1 LELSRGDDTPSG
13 VYSLLAFQANS
24 LPAFEPVAK
33 LSLGVMAYPLEL
45 QDSILYIFTSD
56 TAGDATIDVRDKET
70 GVSLKFTLPAEH
82 AALALIGKKE
92 KAVIA
97 KYGF

>member
-1 LELSRGDDTPSG
+1 VMVYPIVLADSVLYTIISDGSG
-13 VYSLLAFQANS
+13 SEDIDLTD
-24 LPAFEPVAK
+24 K
-33 LSLGVMAYPLEL
+33 L
-45 QDSILYIFTSD
+45 
-56 TAGDATIDVRDKET
+56 T
-70 GVSLKFTLPAEH
+70 GIRLTLTLPAEH

>member
-1 LELSRGDDTPSG
+1 VLADSVLYTIISDGSG
-13 VYSLLAFQANS
+13 SEDIDLTD
-24 LPAFEPVAK
+24 K
-33 LSLGVMAYPLEL
+33 L
-45 QDSILYIFTSD
+45 
-56 TAGDATIDVRDKET
+56 T
-70 GVSLKFTLPAEH
+70 GIRLTLTLPAEH